1 MQKNCCENKEQIINI
16 QESYRLINQENLN
29 DKNKLKAVKTSNI
42 SMNSLNYKCSKKQ
55 SITTRPNS
63 IITSKLRRNTMDYQS
78 ILSDFK
84 FFNHFNKSLCNY
96 RRLASEKKE
105 NYMAIYYEKKR
116 KLAKNFLFNE
126 AMGNN
131 QISKIF
137 SEDKNNLNIN
147 LSQSYK
153 NVEKSNSSQK
163 LTFKDLTIKENNKK
177 KYNFKKVKTVKEKEE
192 PIKLSIVE
200 QDMKKRYKVNETLSP
215 QQEKFIRMTLKDNN
229 LIDFDEDTINEFI
242 IGFFSFEVESNY
254 TLYNEDDEARV
265 FYIIEEGNIKII
277 MKNGNNNNEGN
288 KNSYILS
295 KGDYFGLECFQENT
309 FRNQTAISVGK
320 TKLLGVSGEFYRS
333 ALIYMDLKY
342 TNEKIGIIQ
351 NLFFFKFIEKK
362 KQSELCKC
370 LILNTYEPNSIIINE
385 GEYSSKIFIVENG
398 LVRKTRKFKKVNL
411 LRNNDIFCDINFFMN
426 IPSFFTYSAANQ
438 EIYIYELS
446 YFHIKEILGEN
457 CLNEILFDIFIDSI
471 QMSKLSEFLFSA
483 QEELFDIFKM
493 VYYEPSE
500 IIFPKQSKYNK
511 KICILLSGSLVK
523 AKNKNLITN
532 SGKIFGENI
541 INSKEDLDSDII
553 SLSESLLLEAS
564 WEEIIKLNDKKY
576 NASKKMDLLETVNN
590 LKKIPIFAELKE
602 MKYLKICKKIIKE
615 NFEDGTTIIKEGGKA
630 LKFYI
635 IKNGKVKISQNGNF
649 IRFLESGGC
658 FGEIPDLTGEINL
671 FTVISNEN
679 TECYVIDCE
688 EFKNFDIHI
697 SKEIKQLYFLN
708 DVNINLKE
716 LFYVKSLGIGKFGKV
731 FLVHNKKHFYAIK
744 YSSLNKILEK
754 QTSMKYFLN
763 EKKIMLQIDYPFV
776 VKLVKTLKDDKSIFF
791 LLEFIDGVSLKYYLE
806 NKKKNALKNENE
818 VAFYGG
824 ILLST
829 INYLHNKKIIHR
841 DIKPGNLII
850 DKTGYLKFIDFG
862 LSKGLKNKNLTYTI
876 CGTPHYLAPEVIMGK
891 GYSFSSDYWSVG
903 ITMFEI
909 FYGYVPFGQSSKD
922 IMNIYFEILN
932 KKLNLPYEPKFN
944 DINNF
949 FRIILNK
956 NLMQRVC
963 NFNLM
968 RSHPFFHNIDFEQL
982 DTFSIPA
989 PFIPNNSNLDVN
1001 NNIIQ
1006 NFNVTIERFIT
1017 EKNSNSKSDFEN
1029 ENNRID
1035 DKIISENQKY
1045 IDEF

>member
-1 MQKNCCENKEQIINI
+1 MGVCTFHKNCCENKEQIINI
-16 QESYRLINQENLN
+16 QQSFRLLNQENI
-29 DKNKLKAVKTSNI
+29 DERIKLKGRKNSNTT
-42 SMNSLNYKCSKKQ
+42 NNTLNKISKKQ
-55 SITTRPNS
+55 VITTRQNS
-63 IITSKLRRNTMDYQS
+63 IKQYFRRNTMEYKS
-78 ILSDFK
+78 HLSEKNQNYNNNFGK
-84 FFNHFNKSLCNY
+84 TTLYY
-96 RRLASEKKE
+96 RRLASENKAQ
-105 NYMAIYYEKKR
+105 NYMAVYYEKKR

-126 AMGNN
+126 AMGND
-131 QISKIF
+131 QTSKIF
-137 SEDKNNLNIN
+137 SKDHDLKITNLK
-147 LSQSYK
+147 SSFK
-153 NVEKSNSSQK
+153 SVEKSNSSQK
-163 LTFKDLTIKENNKK
+163 LTFKNLKIKENNNPKNNK
-177 KYNFKKVKTVKEKEE
+177 PRSNFKKVQTVKEKSE
-192 PIKLSIVE
+192 I
-200 QDMKKRYKVNETLSP
+200 KKRYKVNETLSP
-215 QQEKFIRMTLKDNN
+215 EQEKFIRSTLIDNN
-229 LIDFDEDTINEFI
+229 IVDFDEDTINEFI

-265 FYIIEEGNIKII
+265 FYIIEQGNIKII
-277 MKNGNNNNEGN
+277 MKNGNNNNEF
-288 KNSYILS
+288 KNSFILS
-295 KGDYFGLECFQENT
+295 RGDFFGLECFQENT
-309 FRNQTAISVGK
+309 HRNQTAISEGK
-320 TKLLGVSGEFYRS
+320 TLLLGVSGEFYRS

-385 GEYSSKIFIVENG
+385 GEYSTKIFIVENG

-426 IPSFFTYSAANQ
+426 IPSFFTFSAANQ

-511 KICILLSGSLVK
+511 KICILLSGSLAK

-590 LKKIPIFAELKE
+590 LKKIPIFSALKE

-658 FGEIPDLTGEINL
+658 FGEIPNLTGEINL
-671 FTVISNEN
+671 FTVISNGN

-697 SKEIKQLYFLN
+697 SKEIKKLYFLN

-716 LFYVKSLGIGKFGKV
+716 LYYVKSLGIGKFGKV

-744 YSSLNKILEK
+744 YSSLNKIIEK

-776 VKLVKTLKDDKSIFF
+776 VKLVKTLKDEKSIFF
-791 LLEFIDGVSLKYYLE
+791 LLEFIDGVPLKYYLE

-841 DIKPGNLII
+841 DIKPGNLMIN
-850 DKTGYLKFIDFG
+850 KNGYLKFIDFG
-862 LSKGLKNKNLTYTI
+862 LSKELKNKNLTYTI

-909 FYGYVPFGQSSKD
+909 FYGYVPFGQSVKSPLD
-922 IMNIYFEILN
+922 IYYQILN
-932 KKLNLPYEPKFN
+932 KKLILPYEPKFN
-944 DINNF
+944 NINNF
-949 FRIILNK
+949 FKIILSK

-963 NFNLM
+963 NFNLLK
-968 RSHPFFHNIDFEQL
+968 SHEFFNQFDFEKL
-982 DTFSIPA
+982 ESFSIQA
-989 PFIPNNSNLDVN
+989 PYIPQNNLQIVFD
-1001 NNIIQ
+1001 NNIIK
-1006 NFNVTIERFIT
+1006 NCTVPIT
-1017 EKNSNSKSDFEN
+1017 EYIDYNIKNEEN
-1029 ENNRID
+1029 ENDLTINEELQNNIYNFLKD
-1035 DKIISENQKY
+1035 
-1045 IDEF
+1045 F

>member
-1 MQKNCCENKEQIINI
+1 MGVCTFHKNCCENKEQIINI
-16 QESYRLINQENLN
+16 QQSFRLLNQENI
-29 DKNKLKAVKTSNI
+29 DERIKLKGRRNSNTTN
-42 SMNSLNYKCSKKQ
+42 NSLNKIAKKQ
-55 SITTRPNS
+55 IITTRQNS
-63 IITSKLRRNTMDYQS
+63 IKQYFRRNTMEYKS
-78 ILSDFK
+78 HLSEK
-84 FFNHFNKSLCNY
+84 NQYYNNNLGKTTLYY
-96 RRLASEKKE
+96 RRLASENKAQ
-105 NYMAIYYEKKR
+105 NYMAVYYEKKR

-126 AMGNN
+126 AMGND
-131 QISKIF
+131 QTSKIF
-137 SEDKNNLNIN
+137 SKDNDLKITNLK
-147 LSQSYK
+147 SSFK
-153 NVEKSNSSQK
+153 SVEKSNSSQK
-163 LTFKDLTIKENNKK
+163 LTFKNLKIKENNNPKNNK
-177 KYNFKKVKTVKEKEE
+177 STSNFKKVQTVKEKSE
-192 PIKLSIVE
+192 I
-200 QDMKKRYKVNETLSP
+200 KKRYKVNETLSP
-215 QQEKFIRMTLKDNN
+215 EQEKFIRSTLIENN
-229 LIDFDEDTINEFI
+229 IVDFDEDTINEFI

-254 TLYNEDDEARV
+254 TLYHEDDEARV
-265 FYIIEEGNIKII
+265 FYIIEQGNIKII
-277 MKNGNNNNEGN
+277 MKNGNNNNDF
-288 KNSYILS
+288 KNSFILS
-295 KGDYFGLECFQENT
+295 RGDFFGLECFQENT
-309 FRNQTAISVGK
+309 HRNQTAISEGK
-320 TKLLGVSGEFYRS
+320 TLLLGVSGEFYRS

-385 GEYSSKIFIVENG
+385 GEYSTKIFIVENG

-426 IPSFFTYSAANQ
+426 IPSFFTFSAANQ
-438 EIYIYELS
+438 EVYIYELS

-630 LKFYI
+630 IKFYI

-671 FTVISNEN
+671 FTVISNGN

-841 DIKPGNLII
+841 DIKPGNLMIN
-850 DKTGYLKFIDFG
+850 KNGYLKFIDFG

-909 FYGYVPFGQSSKD
+909 FYGYVPFGQSVKSPLD
-922 IMNIYFEILN
+922 IYYQILN
-932 KKLNLPYEPKFN
+932 KKLILPYEPKFN
-944 DINNF
+944 NINNF
-949 FRIILNK
+949 FKIILSK

-963 NFNLM
+963 NFNLLK
-968 RSHPFFHNIDFEQL
+968 SHEFFNQFDFEKL
-982 DTFSIPA
+982 ESFSIQA
-989 PFIPNNSNLDVN
+989 PYIPQNNLQIVFD
-1001 NNIIQ
+1001 NNIIK
-1006 NFNVTIERFIT
+1006 NCTIPIT
-1017 EKNSNSKSDFEN
+1017 E
-1029 ENNRID
+1029 
-1035 DKIISENQKY
+1035 Y
-1045 IDEF
+1045 IDYNIKNEEIENDLTINEELQNNIYNFLKDF